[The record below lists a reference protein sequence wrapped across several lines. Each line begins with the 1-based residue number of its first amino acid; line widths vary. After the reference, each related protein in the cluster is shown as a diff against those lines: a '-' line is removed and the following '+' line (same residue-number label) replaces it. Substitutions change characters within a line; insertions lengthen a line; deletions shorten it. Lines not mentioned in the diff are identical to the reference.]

1 MDKIRKLKNR
11 TGIVIQPVLNKE
23 QPVSLTGNLILHEVV
38 VLPSADLSGVTV
50 RDIDFEESFGAVFLG
65 ARSRKGLHNKLIG
78 DWKLASG
85 DCMLLAS
92 TKDKTKTMHKYF
104 PDLFII
110 NHTDYSDFTPKNALI
125 ASATIV
131 SVILLASLGIF
142 PIITAA
148 FLGCLVL
155 VLTRIVSPEDA
166 YKSVSWKVIML
177 LAGSLS
183 LGAALEKTG
192 AAQLLANEIV
202 YIGGNFGPTVVLS
215 VVYLI
220 ATLLTSAMANNATV
234 VLLAPIVISL
244 AGTMGISP
252 KPFLMAITFAASASF
267 MTPIGYQTNTMVYAA
282 GNYTFRDFFRIGAP
296 LNLLFWIIASLMIPI
311 LFPF

>member
-38 VLPSADLSGVTV
+38 VLPSSDLSGVTV

-110 NHTDYSDFTPKNALI
+110 NHTDYSDFTPKCPDRQCDHRVSN
-125 ASATIV
+125 SAGIPGYFSDYNRCISGV
-131 SVILLASLGIF
+131 SG
-142 PIITAA
+142 
-148 FLGCLVL
+148 
-155 VLTRIVSPEDA
+155 
-166 YKSVSWKVIML
+166 
-177 LAGSLS
+177 
-183 LGAALEKTG
+183 
-192 AAQLLANEIV
+192 
-202 YIGGNFGPTVVLS
+202 FGTYP
-215 VVYLI
+215 
-220 ATLLTSAMANNATV
+220 
-234 VLLAPIVISL
+234 
-244 AGTMGISP
+244 
-252 KPFLMAITFAASASF
+252 
-267 MTPIGYQTNTMVYAA
+267 
-282 GNYTFRDFFRIGAP
+282 DC
-296 LNLLFWIIASLMIPI
+296 
-311 LFPF
+311 